1 MSRSPEPGGCTS
13 RCHREDGQVVP
24 VMAVALL
31 LAGAL
36 GLGLVQLAGEAA
48 RRAAAQAAADAVA
61 LAGAAGGEEAARG
74 VAHENHA
81 RVIDL
86 TLAPG
91 EATVTVELRGRSA
104 TARARRLPV
113 DPVLDRWRGPS
124 GAGAAHPV
132 DCRTCLIAPVKPVP
146 M

>member
-1 MSRSPEPGGCTS
+1 M
-13 RCHREDGQVVP
+13 P

-31 LAGAL
+31 LAGVL

-48 RRAAAQAAADAVA
+48 RRAAAQAGADAVA
-61 LAGAAGGEEAARG
+61 LAGAAGGEEAARE
-74 VAHENHA
+74 VARENHA

-91 EATVTVELRGRSA
+91 EATVTVELRGRTA

-113 DPVLDRWRGPS
+113 DQQVPELWRPPS

-132 DCRTCLIAPVKPVP
+132 DCRPCLIAPVRPVP